1 MTFAHTPTLPR
12 RAAAPRRTRLARS
25 GMCLAIGA
33 ALAMP
38 AFAQDAPDGAPAT
51 EADGQRRTAELDAI
65 TVRGEYI
72 PEPMATTAAVSSFV
86 TREDFERTGDSDAA
100 AALTRVSGLSVVGE
114 KYVYVR
120 GLGERYSSALFN
132 GSPLPSPEPLQRVV
146 PLDLFP
152 AEALNGVTVQ
162 KTYSV
167 RYPGEFGGGVID
179 LQGLT
184 VPDAPFFRLSAG
196 FGGNSV
202 TTRSPGLTHYGSNR
216 DWTGYDTGRR
226 DLPDEIIYSRQPVTS
241 AHYSR
246 EWLAA
251 FGSALNN
258 PNLYL
263 LQEKRR
269 IDPDLKLG
277 ASGGTAF
284 DVGDDLRLGVI
295 GVVSFDNDWRTRTGK
310 QQDGVFTGTGADVY
324 NDYDFA
330 TTRMN
335 ARVNGLFGLGLESEN
350 HSVAWNTLY
359 VHDTVKESR
368 SRAGYNFNVGV
379 DIREDGTLWLERQ
392 LINNQLAGKSSFG
405 EYGDLRLGWRLGYSK
420 ARRTTPY
427 ETSVRY
433 AKVDGTWV
441 HGSANN
447 ALRFGAVDDEVASG
461 GLDLDWRLPTGR
473 ELTLSAGVSYSD
485 NDRAAVLRTFRF
497 ETPGGALPTFNQYQR
512 VDYLFSDYNFQN
524 GLLTLN
530 EITPNNN
537 GESAYDGTLTNKA
550 AYLQLEGE
558 IAPAWRATV
567 GLRYEDATQ
576 AVHPLDIF
584 SGERVGG
591 IFAAEPLR
599 NDYLLPAATITWN
612 FADNQQLRFGASK
625 TIARPQFRELAPQ
638 QYTDP
643 DNDRLFF
650 GNPFLVDSEL
660 TNFDLRYEWFFDAGE
675 YFTAGLFHKTIDK
688 PVEAVVGDFGGNQ
701 LFQGFLNAPE
711 ATLYGVEL
719 EFRKYFDPELRWLDG
734 GRLYVA
740 TNYTWSSSEVNA
752 AESDTVIPPG
762 FNGVPQAA
770 RSFVADGSRMQG
782 QSEHIANLQFGIEN
796 EAAELQATLIAN
808 YVSERIS
815 VRGRGGQPDYME
827 DPGAT
832 LDFVLRKGLSQA
844 GWGWDRFKPS
854 LSLSARNILNRS
866 HEEYQERDG
875 ARIDLYTY
883 KPGISWDVSLTLA
896 F

>member
-1 MTFAHTPTLPR
+1 MTLSHPR
-12 RAAAPRRTRLARS
+12 TSPLRNRPSRRVRIART

-38 AFAQDAPDGAPAT
+38 AFAQDAPEGAAGAEPDT
-51 EADGQRRTAELDAI
+51 QRRTAELDAV

-72 PEPMATTAAVSSFV
+72 PEPMANTAAVSSFV

-152 AEALNGVTVQ
+152 AEALAGVTVQ

-167 RYPGEFGGGVID
+167 KYPGEFGGGVID

-184 VPDAPFFRLSAG
+184 VPDAPFLKLSAG

-202 TTRSPGLTHYGSNR
+202 TTRSTGLTHYGSNR
-216 DWTGYDTGRR
+216 DWWGYDTGRR
-226 DLPDEIIYSRQPVTS
+226 DLPDEIIDSAQPVNS
-241 AHYSR
+241 SNYSR

-258 PNLYL
+258 PNLYVV
-263 LQEKRR
+263 QRKRR
-269 IDPDLKLG
+269 IDPDVKFG
-277 ASGGTAF
+277 ASAGTSFEIAD
-284 DVGDDLRLGVI
+284 DVHLGVI
-295 GVVSFDNDWRTRTGK
+295 GVASFDNEWRTRTGK
-310 QQDGVFTGTGADVY
+310 QQDGVFTTDGADIY

-335 ARVNGLFGLGLESEN
+335 ARVNALFGLGLESEN
-350 HSVAWNTLY
+350 HSVSWNTLY
-359 VHDTVKESR
+359 VHDTIKETR
-368 SRAGYNFNVGV
+368 SRDGYNFNVGV

-392 LINNQLAGKSSFG
+392 LINNQLAGKSRFG
-405 EYGDLRLGWRLGYSK
+405 EYGDLTLGWRLGYSR
-420 ARRTTPY
+420 ARRQTPY

-433 AKVDGTWV
+433 ANVEGTWV
-441 HGSANN
+441 HGSGNN

-461 GLDLDWRLPTGR
+461 GIDLDWRLPTTR
-473 ELTLSAGVSYSD
+473 EMTLSAGLAYSD
-485 NDRAAVLRTFRF
+485 NDRAAVQRTFRF
-497 ETPGGALPTFNQYQR
+497 DVLGGSLPAFNQYQR
-512 VDYLFSDYNFQN
+512 IDYLFSDYNFQN

-530 EITPNNN
+530 EITANNN
-537 GESAYDGTLTNKA
+537 GESAYDGTLKTQA

-558 IAPAWRATV
+558 IAEAWRATV

-584 SGERVGG
+584 SGRRVGG
-591 IFAAEPLR
+591 VFAAPPLR
-599 NDYLLPAATITWN
+599 NDYLLPAATVTWN
-612 FADNQQLRFGASK
+612 FADNQQLRFGASR

-638 QYTDP
+638 QYSDP

-650 GNPFLVDSEL
+650 GNPYLVDSEL
-660 TNFDLRYEWFFDAGE
+660 TNLDLRYEWFFDAGE

-688 PVEAVVGDFGGNQ
+688 PVEAVIGDFGGNQ

-719 EFRKYFDPELRWLDG
+719 EFKKYFDPQLSWLGDR
-734 GRLYVA
+734 RLYVA
-740 TNYTWSSSEVNA
+740 TNYTWSTSEVNA
-752 AESDTVIPPG
+752 NDSDKVIPPG

-770 RSFVADGSRMQG
+770 RSFVRDGSAMQG
-782 QSEHIANLQFGIEN
+782 QSEHIANLQFGIESN
-796 EAAELQATLIAN
+796 DGDLQATLIAN

-832 LDFVLRKGLSQA
+832 LDFVLRKGLDLG
-844 GWGWDRFKPS
+844 GWGGFTPS
-854 LSLSARNILNRS
+854 LSFSARNILNKS

-875 ARIDLYTY
+875 ARVVLYTY
-883 KPGISWDVSLTLA
+883 KPGISWDVTLSLA

>member
-1 MTFAHTPTLPR
+1 MTSSNTRLSPLRVLPR
-12 RAAAPRRTRLARS
+12 RRGRITRTS
-25 GMCLAIGA
+25 ICLAIGA

-38 AFAQDAPDGAPAT
+38 AVAQEPQATQVPQSTSTAP
-51 EADGQRRTAELDAI
+51 ERTSELDAVS
-65 TVRGEYI
+65 VRGEYI
-72 PEPMATTAAVSSFV
+72 PEPMANTAAVSSFV

-100 AALTRVSGLSVVGE
+100 AALVRVSGLSVVGD

-152 AEALNGVTVQ
+152 AEALAGVTVQ

-167 RYPGEFGGGVID
+167 KYPGEFGGGVID

-184 VPDAPFFRLSAG
+184 VPDAPFLKFNVG
-196 FGGNSV
+196 VGGNSV
-202 TTRSPGLTHYGSNR
+202 TTRSPGLTYYGSNR

-226 DLPDEIIYSRQPVTS
+226 DLPDEIIHSGQPITS
-241 AHYSR
+241 ANYSR

-251 FGSALNN
+251 YGSALNN
-258 PNLYL
+258 PNLFL

-269 IDPDLKLG
+269 IDPDTKIG
-277 ASGGTAF
+277 VSAGTAF
-284 DVGDDLRLGVI
+284 DIADDLRLGVI
-295 GVVSFDNDWRTRTGK
+295 GVVSFDNEWRTRTGK
-310 QQDGVFTGTGADVY
+310 QQDGIFTTDGADIY

-350 HSVAWNTLY
+350 HSVSWNTLY
-359 VHDTVKESR
+359 VHDTIKEAKSR
-368 SRAGYNFNVGV
+368 DGYNFNVGV

-392 LINNQLAGKSSFG
+392 LVNNQLAGKSSFG
-405 EYGDLRLGWRLGYSK
+405 EYGDLKLGWRLAYSK

-433 AKVDGTWV
+433 ALVDGTWI
-441 HGSANN
+441 HGSGNN

-461 GLDLDWRLPTGR
+461 GIDLDWRLPTER
-473 ELTLSAGVSYSD
+473 ELTLSAGLAYSD
-485 NDRAAVLRTFRF
+485 NDRAAVQRTFRF
-497 ETPGGALPTFNQYQR
+497 EALGSGLPVYNQYQR

-524 GLLTLN
+524 GTLTLN

-550 AYLQLEGE
+550 AYVQLEGE

-584 SGERVGG
+584 SGARVGG
-591 IFAAEPLR
+591 IFAAPPLE
-599 NDYLLPAATITWN
+599 NDYVLPAATVTWN
-612 FADNQQLRFGASK
+612 LADNQQLRFGASK

-660 TNFDLRYEWFFDAGE
+660 LNLDARYEWFFDAGE
-675 YFTAGLFHKTIDK
+675 YFTAGVFYKQIDK
-688 PVEAVVGDFGGNQ
+688 PVEAVIGEFGGSQ

-719 EFRKYFDPELRWLDG
+719 EFKKYFAPDLRWLGD
-734 GRLYVA
+734 GRLYLA

-752 AESDTVIPPG
+752 EAGDTVIPPG
-762 FNGVPQAA
+762 FNGVPQDA

-782 QSEHIANLQFGIEN
+782 QSDHIANVQFGIEH
-796 EAAELQATLIAN
+796 AGADLQATLIAN

-815 VRGRGGQPDYME
+815 VRGRAGQPDYME

-832 LDFVLRKGLSQA
+832 LDFVLRKGLDLG
-844 GWGWDRFKPS
+844 GWGGFKPA
-854 LSLSARNILNRS
+854 LSFSARNILNKS

-875 ARIDLYTY
+875 GRIDLYTY
-883 KPGISWDVSLTLA
+883 KPGISWDVSLSLA